1 MDGGRSGLNGWGR
14 WVEWMG
20 EEWVEWMDGG
30 RSGLNGWGKWV
41 EWMGGGVG

>member
-14 WVEWMG
+14 
-20 EEWVEWMDGG
+20 
-30 RSGLNGWGKWV
+30 SGLNGWEEWV